1 MQNGTTISKKMIHQK
16 DLKEITSE
24 FSNNPVY
31 NSFFKMIYDQPN
43 SVELSN
49 QIGQK
54 LSIDDLPVIKLLD
67 SIINYKTYSFIFKEY
82 RDDLLANQSR
92 RLQETSWEIGS
103 WNFED
108 PNQVVARL

>member
-1 MQNGTTISKKMIHQK
+1 MDLLVQQKQMSKIVDDIFQVLGTEMQNGTTISKKMIHQK

-49 QIGQK
+49 QIG
-54 LSIDDLPVIKLLD
+54 
-67 SIINYKTYSFIFKEY
+67 
-82 RDDLLANQSR
+82 
-92 RLQETSWEIGS
+92 
-103 WNFED
+103 
-108 PNQVVARL
+108 